1 MNHVNQQL
9 KTQWGSYSDR
19 QDSFDD
25 SEDISRFITM
35 VGESH
40 PLKKYIKNFIELGD
54 YHWVSHPDRTDDDPE
69 GKYGVDLALV
79 EKGTNKRIVNFDL
92 ERWSVWKEDWPSF
105 YKAIHFLGR
114 KEKFLNK
121 GVPFL
126 MCYLNYDRDRVLIV
140 DENVIKKYPTVDTH
154 FKKKD
159 VIDTLK
165 KIPLTLGNIFGKYS
179 EKESIMFQ
187 TGD

>member
-9 KTQWGSYSDR
+9 KTQWGSYPDR

-25 SEDISRFITM
+25 SEDISRFIAM
-35 VGESH
+35 VEESD
-40 PLKKYIKNFIELGD
+40 PLKKYIKNFIESGD
-54 YHWVSHPDRTDDDPE
+54 YHWVAHPD
-69 GKYGVDLALV
+69 GMYGVDLALV
-79 EKGTNKRIVNFDL
+79 EKGTDKRIVNFDL
-92 ERWSVWKEDWPSF
+92 ERWSVWKNDWPHF
-105 YKAIHFLGR
+105 YRNIHFLGR

-126 MCYLNYDRDRVLIV
+126 MCYLNYNRDRVLVV
-140 DENVIKKYPTVDTH
+140 DEETIKKYPTVDTH
-154 FKKKD
+154 FKKKN

-179 EKESIMFQ
+179 ETESTMFR

>member
-25 SEDISRFITM
+25 SEDISRFIAM
-35 VGESH
+35 VKESD
-40 PLKKYIKNFIELGD
+40 PLKTYIKNFIESGD
-54 YHWVSHPDRTDDDPE
+54 YHWVPHPD
-69 GKYGVDLALV
+69 GMYGVDLALV
-79 EKGTNKRIVNFDL
+79 EKGADKRIVNFDL
-92 ERWSVWKEDWPSF
+92 ERWSVWKNDWPHF
-105 YKAIHFLGR
+105 YRNIHFLGR

-126 MCYLNYDRDRVLIV
+126 MCYLNYNRDRVLVV
-140 DENVIKKYPTVDTH
+140 DEETIKKYPTVDTH
-154 FKKKD
+154 FKKKN

-179 EKESIMFQ
+179 ETESTMFR

>member
-40 PLKKYIKNFIELGD
+40 PLKKYIKNFIGSGD
-54 YHWVSHPDRTDDDPE
+54 YVWVPHPDGE
-69 GKYGVDLALV
+69 YGVDLALV
-79 EKGTNKRIVNFDL
+79 EKTTQKRIVNFDL
-92 ERWSVWKEDWPSF
+92 ERWSAWKNEWPNF
-105 YKAIHFLGR
+105 YRNIHFLGR

-126 MCYLNYDRDRVLIV
+126 MCYLNYNRDRVLVV
-140 DENVIKKYPTVDTH
+140 DEDVIKKYPTVDTH

-179 EKESIMFQ
+179 ETESILFQ

>member
-25 SEDISRFITM
+25 SEDISRFIAM
-35 VGESH
+35 VKESDT
-40 PLKKYIKNFIELGD
+40 LKTYIKNFIELGD
-54 YHWVSHPDRTDDDPE
+54 YHWVPHPDRTEDDPE

-79 EKGTNKRIVNFDL
+79 EKGTGKRIVNFDL
-92 ERWSVWKEDWPSF
+92 ERWSVWKNDWPHF
-105 YKAIHFLGR
+105 YKNIHFLGR

-126 MCYLNYDRDRVLIV
+126 MCYLNYNLDRVLVI
-140 DENVIKKYPTVDTH
+140 DEETIKKYPTVNTH
-154 FKKKD
+154 FKKKN
-159 VIDTLK
+159 VTDTLK

-179 EKESIMFQ
+179 ETESVLFQ
-187 TGD
+187 TGG